1 MCLPC
6 RYVILHLR
14 HLINQNE
21 LNKMKKATTILLT
34 LLAAVLTFTAMAQE
48 DGSAIQAKVII
59 NGYFFTETP
68 EVNDGGSSSII
79 MVDDGQKNRMIAYI
93 YPSELPESITSQAI
107 PVEKV
112 FHGQAFLDK
121 YNQAR
126 EMIQVTSQ
134 SSDLAKPVVGEP
146 FPAFSEKDVDGKM
159 WTNEDVKGKVWVLNM
174 WYQGCGPC
182 RKEMPELSTWREQF
196 PDVMFFSATYHDE
209 ALTRKITEQH
219 HFTWTHLIEAR
230 DMMSWIQGQ
239 GFPLTIVVDKQG
251 IVRHL
256 VHGTNSEKRAAILDC
271 IRQLNQ

>member
-1 MCLPC
+1 
-6 RYVILHLR
+6 
-14 HLINQNE
+14 
-21 LNKMKKATTILLT
+21 MKKATTILLT

-48 DGSAIQAKVII
+48 DGNTIQAKVII

-68 EVNDGGSSSII
+68 EINDGGSSSII

-107 PVEKV
+107 PAEKV

-134 SSDLAKPVVGEP
+134 PSDLPKPVVGEP
-146 FPAFSEKDVDGKM
+146 FPAFREKDVDGKM

-271 IRQLNQ
+271 IRLLDQ